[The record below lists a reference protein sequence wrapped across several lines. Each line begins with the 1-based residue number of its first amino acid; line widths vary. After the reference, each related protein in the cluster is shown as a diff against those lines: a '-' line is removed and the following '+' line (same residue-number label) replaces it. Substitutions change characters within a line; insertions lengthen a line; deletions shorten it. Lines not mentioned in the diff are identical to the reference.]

1 MVNRVYVEKRP
12 GFDIEAQGLLA
23 DLLKY
28 LSLPH
33 LTGLRLFNRYDV
45 EGLSQEEFTKA
56 KGTIFSEPN
65 ADYVYD
71 EALPAMEGATVFCVE
86 YLPGQFDQRADSAA
100 QCVQLLTAG
109 EMPTVRSARVY
120 ALLGEITP
128 EELEAVQRYCVN
140 PVESRLASMDK
151 PNSLALVTEAPQSV
165 AVLD

>member
-71 EALPAMEGATVFCVE
+71 EALPAMEGATVF
-86 YLPGQFDQRADSAA
+86 LRRISARA
-100 QCVQLLTAG
+100 
-109 EMPTVRSARVY
+109 VRSAGGLR
-120 ALLGEITP
+120 
-128 EELEAVQRYCVN
+128 R
-140 PVESRLASMDK
+140 PVRTAFNRGRNAHR
-151 PNSLALVTEAPQSV
+151 P
-165 AVLD
+165 